1 MAKHPVFVKTKQ
13 LVIFSLNTAKK
24 NSNQIKTSSR
34 LTYIFFLSVYPRLAT
49 HLKFLIPL
57 YCKIS

>member
-34 LTYIFFLSVYPRLAT
+34 LTYIFFCLFTQDLPHT
-49 HLKFLIPL
+49 
-57 YCKIS
+57 